1 MHKNKILQELVKK
14 KVKSKII
21 SIEKFTEACLYGKF
35 GYYNNSN
42 VIGKKGDFITSPE
55 ISQLFGDI
63 IKVTPSSKVVGDMA
77 LYMITNDLNF

>member
-1 MHKNKILQELVKK
+1 MHKNKIFEELVQK

-55 ISQLFGDI
+55 ISQLFGEIPILDL
-63 IKVTPSSKVVGDMA
+63 IKLSIS
-77 LYMITNDLNF
+77 